1 MKHYHFE
8 SKPIASQNAIVSG
21 PHYRFTILTDR
32 LIRYE
37 WSHDGKFEDR
47 ASTFAINREL
57 SVPKFQVV
65 DRSDE
70 LEIINEHFHLSYDKK
85 RFSPSG
91 LLCSFSSKI
100 TLWGA
105 QWRYGLEAIHGSREN
120 LGGTA
125 RTLDEV
131 DGRCDMGHGV
141 LSTFGYAAL
150 DDSMSMLFDGEG
162 FVAGRRPGDRIDGY
176 LFCHGHSYKDAIRD
190 FYKVSGKQPVL
201 PRWALGNWWSR
212 YYSEYSPGPGSN

>member
-8 SKPIASQNAIVSG
+8 SKPVAQAGATVRG
-21 PHYRFTILTDR
+21 PNYRFTILTDR

-47 ASTFAINREL
+47 ASTFAINRDFP
-57 SVPKFQVV
+57 VPEFQVL
-65 DRSDE
+65 DRSEE
-70 LEIINEHFHLSYDKK
+70 LEIINKHFHLSYDKK
-85 RFSPSG
+85 KFSPSG

-105 QWRYGLEAIHGSREN
+105 QWRYGLEPDAREN

-131 DGRCDMGHGV
+131 DGRCDVGSGV
-141 LSTFGYAAL
+141 LSRYGYAAL
-150 DDSMSMLFDGEG
+150 DDSESMLFDGQG
-162 FVAGRRPGDRIDGY
+162 FVAGRRPGDRVDGY
-176 LFCHGHSYKDAIRD
+176 LFCH
-190 FYKVSGKQPVL
+190 VSRLRSKTNLFQQ
-201 PRWALGNWWSR
+201 
-212 YYSEYSPGPGSN
+212 